1 MKKENQRNFCIATCM
16 LLAFLLWTVAIQFV
30 DVEAIGPQESSVGF
44 ATINQFV
51 HNLTGVHMSLYTITD
66 WLGLVPL
73 GFVMG
78 FALLGLIQW
87 VKRKHLLKVDYSILV
102 LGGFYIV
109 VMAAYVLF
117 EVLVI
122 NYRPVLI
129 NGYLEA
135 SYPSST
141 TVLVMCVM
149 PTAIMQFNA
158 RIKNDVPKRCLAYAI
173 TAFIVFMVIGR
184 LISGVHW
191 FTDIIG
197 GLVFS
202 IAMILLYCS
211 AYNFILKTEVTNHN
225 KDV

>member
-1 MKKENQRNFCIATCM
+1 MKKQKNFRYAMCTLA
-16 LLAFLLWTVAIQFV
+16 AFLLWTAAIQFF
-30 DVEAIGPQESSVGF
+30 DIQAIGPQESSVGF
-44 ATINQFV
+44 ATINRFF
-51 HNLTGVHMSLYTITD
+51 HNLTGVHMSLYIITD

-73 GFVMG
+73 IFATG

-87 VKRKHLLKVDYSILV
+87 IQRKHILKVDYSILV

-109 VMAAYVLF
+109 VIVAYALF
-117 EVLVI
+117 ELFVI

-129 NGYLEA
+129 CGILEA

-141 TVLVMCVM
+141 TMLVMCVM

-158 RIKNDVPKRCLAYAI
+158 RIKNEVAKRCAAFSI

-184 LISGVHW
+184 LVSGVHW

-197 GLVFS
+197 GALLSAGLV
-202 IAMILLYCS
+202 MMYRGILNLQ
-211 AYNFILKTEVTNHN
+211 IR
-225 KDV
+225 